1 VGFEEEPR
9 SSLVQIA
16 PANVKDEEKAI
27 PQVDENQLKLEEEQR
42 KVLASSQFS
51 CYWDE
56 RCGFPPTPP
65 EDLIHWSRFNS
76 NIYSDEM
83 SAKAALAAI
92 EGHDEEW
99 IDLRPYMIEQPQKL
113 SRYATVAKALDIF
126 RTYHLRHLLVVDP
139 EDDSLSGILTRKDL
153 DTVMTYDH
161 DVEMRRF

>member
-1 VGFEEEPR
+1 M
-9 SSLVQIA
+9 QIA

-92 EGHDEEW
+92 MPFVTTEASIPNLAH
-99 IDLRPYMIEQPQKL
+99 
-113 SRYATVAKALDIF
+113 
-126 RTYHLRHLLVVDP
+126 
-139 EDDSLSGILTRKDL
+139 
-153 DTVMTYDH
+153 MTTLH
-161 DVEMRRF
+161 IW